1 MKLRVWWLLILWS
14 VATTA
19 LAWIPTP
26 ISVALSV
33 GQWLQ
38 DEASKER
45 IFEIRVE
52 AQADTEDRARN
63 EGFRR
68 AVEQA
73 VGTMVLSETEVQ
85 NGKVS
90 LRELVNYSSGFVYR
104 YNIVSKEPLTQ
115 GGVKLVMDVTVR
127 RSAIADRLLNGNVGS
142 APIPAQDMAARID
155 TILDERQRGDQ
166 LVAQVLRD
174 FPRKAFDIQP
184 GQPRYEITAD
194 RQVKLTVPWVLQ
206 WNYNYV
212 RALYEAMQTTGQERI
227 SCWTYPHCPQQQ
239 YEFAVTVLHPN
250 AWFQKDVYQTNFS
263 DPRKIQMVIQAML
276 GSQPVMQLIIRDNAN
291 QVAHTSCHRYQEL
304 DHQHGYHITN
314 VRLLHVGP
322 MGAGIDQTRKLP
334 GHMTV
339 NIRQHTAAIANLER
353 VEIRVVPGSQCF
365 G

>member
-166 LVAQVLRD
+166 LVAQVLRE
-174 FPRKAFDIQP
+174 FPRC
-184 GQPRYEITAD
+184 AD
-194 RQVKLTVPWVLQ
+194 APTMATLLGRKKLSNVFVS
-206 WNYNYV
+206 V
-212 RALYEAMQTTGQERI
+212 I
-227 SCWTYPHCPQQQ
+227 SGNSKQHFV
-239 YEFAVTVLHPN
+239 FA
-250 AWFQKDVYQTNFS
+250 
-263 DPRKIQMVIQAML
+263 
-276 GSQPVMQLIIRDNAN
+276 
-291 QVAHTSCHRYQEL
+291 
-304 DHQHGYHITN
+304 
-314 VRLLHVGP
+314 
-322 MGAGIDQTRKLP
+322 
-334 GHMTV
+334 
-339 NIRQHTAAIANLER
+339 
-353 VEIRVVPGSQCF
+353 
-365 G
+365 